1 MTTDEPAA
9 SDPTASD
16 ADAAEDP
23 APESFD
29 DTIWSLVDGALAG
42 ITAEPT
48 RGVQDL
54 IVGIPRGEL
63 ARGLRALKS
72 SETLRFD
79 YLRSLTAI
87 DWEEEGIDV
96 VYHLYSSELHHNL
109 TVKCHLDNDDL
120 SLDTATA
127 VWRAANWL
135 ERETA
140 EMFGVRFTG
149 HPDPRTLL
157 LPEDMDD
164 TFPLRKEHPLA
175 EIEVLQGEG
184 IAYAEEAFE

>member
-1 MTTDEPAA
+1 MTTDE
-9 SDPTASD
+9 SNG
-16 ADAAEDP
+16 

-29 DTIWSLVDGALAG
+29 DTIWGDVDAALAG
-42 ITAEPT
+42 ITAEPE
-48 RGVQDL
+48 RGAQDL
-54 IVGIPRGEL
+54 IVFIPKGEL
-63 ARGLRALKS
+63 ARGLRALRS
-72 SETLRFD
+72 NEALDFD
-79 YLRSLTAI
+79 YLRNLTAI

-96 VYHLYSSELHHNL
+96 VYHLYSTGMRHNL

-120 SLDTATA
+120 TVDTATT
-127 VWRAANWL
+127 VWRAAGWL

-140 EMFGVRFTG
+140 EMFGVRFEG
-149 HPDPRTLL
+149 HPDPRPLL

-164 TFPLRKEHPLA
+164 TFPLRKDHPLA

>member
-1 MTTDEPAA
+1 MTTDGATGG
-9 SDPTASD
+9 SQDG
-16 ADAAEDP
+16 AEETP
-23 APESFD
+23 PESFD

-42 ITAEPT
+42 ITADPE

-54 IVGIPRGEL
+54 IVRIPKGEL
-63 ARGLRALKS
+63 VRGLRALNG
-72 SETLRFD
+72 SEALAFD
-79 YLRSLTAI
+79 YLRDLTAI
-87 DWEEEGIDV
+87 DWEDAGIDV
-96 VYHLYSSELHHNL
+96 VYHLYSSAHRHNL

-120 SLDTATA
+120 TLDTATT

-140 EMFGVRFTG
+140 EMFGVRFSG
-149 HPDPRTLL
+149 HPDPRPLL
-157 LPEDMDD
+157 LPDDMDD